1 MHVSRAVPMGNSA
14 LFWKILG
21 HGKEG
26 WILKARILTW
36 ASEGQYTFFLWPC
49 EIRLLIWTWKG
60 QLWKCNRRAI
70 PRARSR

>member
-14 LFWKILG
+14 LSWKIRG

-36 ASEGQYTFFLWPC
+36 ASEGQYTLLPEPC
-49 EIRLLIWTWKG
+49 ETRSLIWTWKG
-60 QLWKCNRRAI
+60 QLWRCNRRAI
-70 PRARSR
+70 RRARSR